1 MRVVYLNLLGGIRLS
16 SAKTPIDPLEAI
28 TPPGE
33 HGANSNRHLQEFV
46 APTAEEL
53 GRLALATTTS
63 SASLKSSEAA
73 PSFASLLNR
82 GSSQE

>member
-1 MRVVYLNLLGGIRLS
+1 MS

-33 HGANSNRHLQEFV
+33 HSNRQRQEFV

-63 SASLKSSEAA
+63 SASLKTPEAA